1 MSMDTYLQGRLRN
14 TPLPKSHGLLPLFE
28 AVVNS
33 IHAIEELGPGRA
45 ADGEITVEVIRLPQ
59 AKLDLK
65 NASSARRGVP
75 PMEHIVGFKVTDNGA
90 GFHDT
95 SFRSF
100 ETLDSA
106 YKAEVGGRGVGRL
119 LWLKAFDRALVTSG
133 FMGDDGKPMRRSF
146 SFTATR
152 GVDDETVSESAPSVP
167 LTTSVHLDGFKPIY
181 RDRAA
186 KSARTIAH
194 SLFEHCLWYFVRDG
208 GAPRIWIRDEAES
221 IDLEAVYDEYM
232 FSSASKETIEVKGQS
247 FELTHVKLK
256 TSSAKQPYI
265 AWCAAR
271 REVQQEGIS
280 GKVPGLHGKLKD
292 QSGDFVYACYV
303 TSPFLD
309 LNVRPE
315 RIGFDIAEFA
325 EGLFED
331 SEITLTN
338 IRDAVLARAN
348 RLLESQLGESRS
360 AGRERVEKFVSSK
373 APRYRPILPR
383 ISQDRLSVDPG
394 ISDRDLDL
402 LLHKQLAEFEG
413 ELLAEGHGVMQFALG
428 ETPEQYRTRLES
440 YITKADDLKK
450 SDLANYVFHRKVVID
465 ILEKAIQRGGDGSYS
480 REDVIHSLIMPM
492 RRTSNEIRMESC
504 NLWLL
509 DERLAFHDF
518 LASDKTLSALPIT
531 GNSES
536 KEPDIVALN
545 VFDEPILV
553 SDGRRLPLA
562 SIVVVEI
569 KRPMRNDAAAG
580 EEKDPVE
587 QALGYL
593 DRIRSG
599 GATTSSGRPIP
610 RSEDIPG
617 FCYAICDLT
626 PSVEKRCKLL
636 GLRSTSDHQG
646 YFGYNDNFRAYIE
659 VVSFDRLLNSARERN
674 RAFFDK
680 LGLPTT

>member
-1 MSMDTYLQGRLRN
+1 MPR
-14 TPLPKSHGLLPLFE
+14 

-33 IHAIEELGPGRA
+33 IHAIEELGPDRA
-45 ADGEITVEVIRLPQ
+45 ADGEITIEVIRLPQ
-59 AKLDLK
+59 ARLELTESPSK
-65 NASSARRGVP
+65 RGTP
-75 PMEHIVGFKVTDNGA
+75 PMEHIIGFKITDNGS

-95 SFRSF
+95 SFKSF
-100 ETLDSA
+100 ETLDSD
-106 YKAEVGGRGVGRL
+106 YKARVGGRGVGRL
-119 LWLKAFDRALVTSG
+119 LWLKAFDRVLVTSG
-133 FMGDDGKPMRRSF
+133 FSDADSMPKRRSF
-146 SFTATR
+146 SFTAAK
-152 GVDDETVSESAPSVP
+152 GVDDKTVSDSPTGVP
-167 LTTSVHLDGFKPIY
+167 LTTSVHLDGFKSIY

-208 GAPRIWIRDEAES
+208 GAPRIWIRDDTES
-221 IDLEAVYDEYM
+221 IDLETVYDEYM
-232 FSSASKETIEVKGQS
+232 FSSASKEAIEVKGQP

-271 REVQQEGIS
+271 REVQQESIS
-280 GKVPGLHGKLKD
+280 GKVAGLHGKLKD
-292 QSGDFVYACYV
+292 NDGDFVYACYV

-315 RIGFDIAEFA
+315 RIGFDIAELA
-325 EGLFED
+325 DGLFGD
-331 SEITLTN
+331 SEITLTD
-338 IRDAVLARAN
+338 IRDAVLMCAN
-348 RLLESQLGESRS
+348 GLLKNQLGESRS
-360 AGRERVEKFVSSK
+360 AGRERVERFVSSK
-373 APRYRPILPR
+373 APRYRPILSR
-383 ISQDRLSVDPG
+383 ISDDRLSVDPD
-394 ISDRDLDL
+394 ISDRELDL

-413 ELLAEGHGVMQFALG
+413 TLLVEGHGVMQFALG
-428 ETPEQYRTRLES
+428 ETPEQYRARLED
-440 YITKADDLKK
+440 YLAKADDLKK

-492 RRTSNEIRMESC
+492 RKTSNEIRMETC

-518 LASDKTLSALPIT
+518 LASDKPLSALPIT
-531 GNSES
+531 GNAET
-536 KEPDIVALN
+536 KEPDVVALN

-553 SDGRRLPLA
+553 SDGQRLPLA

-569 KRPMRNDAAAG
+569 KRPMRNDAGPG
-580 EEKDPVE
+580 EDRDPIE

-593 DRIRSG
+593 ERIRNG

-610 RSEDIPG
+610 RSDEIPG
-617 FCYAICDLT
+617 FCYAICDIT
-626 PSVEKRCKLL
+626 PSVEKRCRLL
-636 GLRSTSDHQG
+636 GLRVTSDRQG
-646 YFGYNDNFRAYIE
+646 YFGYNDNYRAYVE
-659 VVSFDRLLNSARERN
+659 VISFDRLLNSARERN

-680 LGLPTT
+680 LGLPTN